1 MNVRI
6 YIGALIQ
13 VFLLCILIDL
23 SGMCKLKY
31 TCASYCRPRAY
42 ICELIYYL
50 LPEVCFVH
58 ALLLSRS
65 LCLYVRLCLSVLFSQ
80 SRVTSRSSN
89 AVLIVRYLL
98 SFSLKLETA
107 TLPAVT

>member
-65 LCLYVRLCLSVLFSQ
+65 LCLYVRLSVLFSQ